1 MTQRVDKEVGGKRDD
16 TGRKKVCDQ
25 MVLSRND
32 VTWARMMALE
42 TEKKGQTMRGGSVR
56 RDESEDKLNLK
67 GWLSKSSQDN
77 QHNLF
82 EIVLGNWFVSLR
94 PEAAWA
100 TRGWPFLCSGQG
112 CACPRRSEFTRTLE
126 QRKHTTHIVKS
137 CWAYCAGRSW
147 RMPS

>member
-1 MTQRVDKEVGGKRDD
+1 MTQRVDKEVGGKG
-16 TGRKKVCDQ
+16 TIQEGRNYVIKW
-25 MVLSRND
+25 S
-32 VTWARMMALE
+32 WAGMMWPELGWWLWKQK
-42 TEKKGQTMRGGSVR
+42 KKGQTMRGGSVR
-56 RDESEDKLNLK
+56 RNESEDKLNLK

-77 QHNLF
+77 QHNLC
-82 EIVLGNWFVSLR
+82 EIILGNWFVSLR